1 MGAKNT
7 TFAAEKPMNKWTRS
21 IGVAAVVTAATCL
34 AGSRADA
41 TRMQNRGAAPAAAT
55 PADLVLRGGKIVTVD
70 DARPEAEAIAVRG
83 DTIVALG
90 SNQEIQPY
98 IGGATRVIDL
108 KGALAVPGLIDAHIH
123 FTGVGEAARNLKLST
138 ASNWDDIV
146 RMVGE
151 AAKTAKPG
159 EWILGRGWHQEKW
172 SAVPSPNVEGFPQ
185 HDALS
190 RASPNNPVW
199 LTHASG
205 HAGFANALAMKMAEV
220 NKTTPDP
227 TGGKILRDT
236 DGNATGLFNE
246 RAQSLVGDALAHD
259 RATRTAAQVEADLRT
274 VIELASRESLA
285 KGLTTVS
292 DAGSPP
298 GTIDIMKK
306 VVDEGK
312 LPLRVWMMLRE
323 TPDKLAADMPKYRT
337 INYGDKRFTVR
348 GIKRAIDGALGSRG
362 AWMLEPYADL
372 TSTSGFNTDSL
383 EDIRRSAELSIQH
396 GYQLAVHAIGDRGN
410 REVLNIYE
418 ETFKRH
424 PDKDGRQ
431 LRWRIEH
438 AQHISAA
445 DIPRFGRLGVI
456 ASMEGIHCTSDAPYV
471 LARLGAARAEE
482 GAYVWQKLMKS
493 DAVIAN
499 GTDAPV
505 EDIDPIPSFYAS
517 VARKLKDGSV
527 FYPDQRMSRM
537 EALRSYTINA
547 AYAGFDD
554 GIKGSLR
561 VGKLADITVLSKD
574 IMTIPEDQIPSTQV
588 VYTIVGGKVQYTG
601 AGAAPTSA
609 DRR

>member
-1 MGAKNT
+1 M
-7 TFAAEKPMNKWTRS
+7 S
-21 IGVAAVVTAATCL
+21 VAAAAAAAAWTADTRAATTS
-34 AGSRADA
+34 AQG
-41 TRMQNRGAAPAAAT
+41 RGAAASAAT

-70 DARPEAEAIAVRG
+70 DEKPEAQAIAVRG

-90 SNQEIQPY
+90 SNDEIQRY
-98 IGGATRVIDL
+98 VGSTTRVIDL
-108 KGALAVPGLIDAHIH
+108 KGALAVPGLIDAHVH
-123 FTGVGEAARNLKLST
+123 FTGVGEAARNLKL
-138 ASNWDDIV
+138 AAAKNWDDIV

-172 SAVPSPNVEGFPQ
+172 SEVPSPNVEGFPL

-190 RASPNNPVW
+190 RVSPNNPVW

-220 NKTTPDP
+220 NKTTADP
-227 TGGKILRDT
+227 TGGKILRDK

-246 RAQSLVGDALAHD
+246 TAQSLVGSTLARD
-259 RATRTAAQVEADLRT
+259 RATRTPAQVEADLRT
-274 VIELASRESLA
+274 VIELAARESLA
-285 KGLTTVS
+285 KGLTTVN

-298 GTIDIMKK
+298 QTIDVMKK

-323 TPDKLAADMPKYRT
+323 SVDRLAADMPKYRT
-337 INYGDKRFTVR
+337 INYGDQRFTVR

-362 AWMLEPYADL
+362 AWLLEPYADL
-372 TSTSGFNTDSL
+372 PSTSGFNTDKL
-383 EDIRRSAELSIQH
+383 EDIRTVAELSVQH

-410 REVLNIYE
+410 RETLNIFE
-418 ETFKRH
+418 ETFKKH
-424 PDKDGRQ
+424 PDKDGKQ

-471 LARLGAARAEE
+471 LARLGPKRAEE

-493 DAVIAN
+493 GAIIAN

-517 VARKLKDGSV
+517 VARKLKDGTV

-547 AYAGFDD
+547 AYAGFDE

-561 VGKLADITVLSKD
+561 AGKLADITVLSKD
-574 IMTIPEDQIPSTQV
+574 IMTIPEDQIPSTQI
-588 VYTIVGGKVQYTG
+588 VYTIVGGKVQYSG

-609 DRR
+609 NRQ